1 MGGVTFTYR
10 PTYFDAVADQA
21 IAAVQR
27 WRTEE
32 HAEIKMSLP
41 EISVQNLLIAMG
53 YTTGSDTA
61 TAIGTLSAANP
72 PTLAQVNGTPGVTS
86 YSYELAAISSINGDS
101 VPSTA
106 LAVTTGAATLTAT
119 N

>member
-1 MGGVTFTYR
+1 MPLTSGSVTKYRLGPPAQIYLNYNSSLLDVGTSMGGVTFTYR

-61 TAIGTLSAANP
+61 TAIGTLSA
-72 PTLAQVNGTPGVTS
+72 
-86 YSYELAAISSINGDS
+86 
-101 VPSTA
+101 
-106 LAVTTGAATLTAT
+106 
-119 N
+119 